1 MEGTGSGPAQGET
14 LSAQRAAEM
23 RIPEP
28 EEAYRQMLRLRHFE
42 EKAYE
47 LFLNNLI
54 HGTMHLGVGQE
65 AVAVGVA
72 ATLNSGDCSLGTYR
86 GHNHVIA
93 RGATL
98 EASFGEL
105 FGREIGLC
113 KGKGGSMHLT
123 SVEHGHYGSYAI
135 VGAHLPIACGT
146 AWAAKIRGTGG
157 VTVCFF
163 GDGATN
169 IGAFHEAL
177 NLAAV
182 WKLPVIFVCE
192 NNLYMEFTP
201 IGHVT
206 AVPRP
211 AADRAP
217 AYGLEPVVLDGN
229 DLEEVYTVTSAAV
242 GRARAGAGPTLIE
255 AITYRHKGH
264 SRTDPAR
271 YRPSGEL
278 EDWLTRDPIVRFARR
293 LESCGWT
300 QSELTQIEEGVLLEV
315 AVAADRALA
324 SPDPRRE
331 ELFTDVYCRS
341 DTTWRS

>member
-1 MEGTGSGPAQGET
+1 VPRE
-14 LSAQRAAEM
+14 AEL

-28 EEAYRQMLRLRHFE
+28 EQAYRQMVRLRHFE

-47 LFLNNLI
+47 LFLDNYI

-65 AVAVGVA
+65 AIAVGVA
-72 ATLNSGDCSLGTYR
+72 ATLKPGDCSLGTYR

-105 FGREIGLC
+105 FGRETGLC

-182 WKLPVIFVCE
+182 WKLPAVFVCE

-217 AYGLEPVVLDGN
+217 AYGLDPIVLDGN
-229 DLEEVYTVTSAAV
+229 NLEEVYGITSEAV
-242 GRARAGAGPTLIE
+242 RRARAGDGPSLLE

-278 EDWLTRDPIVRFARR
+278 EEWLTRDPIARFARR
-293 LESCGWT
+293 LESAGWA
-300 QSELTQIEEGVLLEV
+300 QDDLAQIEEEALSEV
-315 AVAADRALA
+315 AAAADRALA
-324 SPDPRRE
+324 SPDPGPE
-331 ELFTDVYCRS
+331 ELFTDVYCGS
-341 DTTWRS
+341 NVSWRN